1 MAHEITAHDHLV
13 LHRTKA
19 WHGLGTIVED
29 APSPHQALELARL
42 NWEVHQLPLE
52 ACHGQERIDVTSHV
66 LNVCSV
72 DARPLGVVGVG
83 YRPVQNRE
91 LADFVA
97 ALGHDNQVKLES
109 AGSIRGGRRV
119 WFLAK
124 SESIWL
130 NPQDEVKPYLL
141 VANAHDGTMAVT
153 CLPTTIRVVCS
164 NTLHA
169 SLSQTAGTRVHFRH
183 EGQIASKLD
192 DARRALNLYKKS
204 MATFTTQA
212 QTLAASEMSRADLQS
227 FWLEVYT
234 ATQHPIPL
242 HPSTKKE
249 IRDVETAKEV
259 LATWAQNFDQDRQ
272 QTRHRASRWVAVN
285 AVTHWFDHQR
295 PTRARSD
302 QHRHENR
309 VASNWWG
316 TSAAAKARTLA
327 MALQR

>member
-1 MAHEITAHDHLV
+1 MAHERTTHDHLV

-29 APSPHQALELARL
+29 APSPRHALQLAHL
-42 NWEVHQLPLE
+42 DWEVQQLPME
-52 ACHGQERIDVTSHV
+52 AYYGPDRIEIASHV
-66 LNVCSV
+66 LNVCSL
-72 DARPLGVVGVG
+72 DARPLGVVGTG

-97 ALGHDNQVKLES
+97 ALGHDDQVKLES
-109 AGSIRGGRRV
+109 AGSIRSGRRV

-124 SESIWL
+124 SASIWL
-130 NPQDEVKPYLL
+130 NAQDEVKPYLL
-141 VANAHDGTMAVT
+141 VANAHDGSMAVT

-169 SLSQTAGTRVHFRH
+169 SLSHSAGTRVHFRH
-183 EGQIASKLD
+183 EGQVASKLE
-192 DARRALNLYKKS
+192 DARRALTIYKKS
-204 MATFTTQA
+204 MTTFTAQA
-212 QTLAASEMSRADLQS
+212 QALVAAEMSRDDLQR
-227 FWLEVYT
+227 FWLEVYA

-272 QTRHRASRWVAVN
+272 QTRHGASRWVAVN

-302 QHRHENR
+302 QHRTENR